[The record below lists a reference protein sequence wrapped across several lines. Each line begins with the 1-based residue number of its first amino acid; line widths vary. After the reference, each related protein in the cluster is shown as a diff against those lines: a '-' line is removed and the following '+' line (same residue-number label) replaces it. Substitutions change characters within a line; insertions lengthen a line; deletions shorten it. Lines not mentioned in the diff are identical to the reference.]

1 MTGGSSSA
9 AVLGLIWAQTPT
21 GVIGRNGAL
30 PWHLP
35 EDLAH
40 FREVT
45 DGHPV
50 VMGRATW
57 SSLPERFRP
66 LPGRAN
72 VVLSRDP
79 AFVAPGARV
88 AASLV
93 AALASAHDETRASV
107 AAASDDPAPDD
118 HVWVIGG
125 AAVYAAA
132 LPLAGRL
139 EVTEVDVDTDG
150 DAVAPEVDPA
160 DWVTVTGPWLAS
172 RTGLRYRFLSSTR
185 RR

>member
-1 MTGGSSSA
+1 MK
-9 AVLGLIWAQTPT
+9 VGLIWAQARN
-21 GVIGRNGAL
+21 GVIGKGGVM

-57 SSLPERFRP
+57 LSLPDRFRP
-66 LPGRAN
+66 LPGRLN

-79 AFVAPGARV
+79 AFVASGARV
-88 AASLV
+88 AASLG
-93 AALASAHDETRASV
+93 AALAVAHDE
-107 AAASDDPAPDD
+107 AASASGE
-118 HVWVIGG
+118 VWVMGG

-132 LPLAGRL
+132 LPLADVL
-139 EVTEVDVDTDG
+139 EVTEVDLDVPG
-150 DAVAPEVDPA
+150 DAFAPDVDP
-160 DWVTVTGPWLAS
+160 DGWRTVTGPWLTS
-172 RTGLRYRFLSSTR
+172 GTGLRYRFVRRTR
-185 RR
+185 R